1 MKLFYSFLTLLTS
14 ASFSFGQSSFVIT
27 PAGTDPTIDNAIDYA
42 TDIWSQYL
50 NSSVPIKI
58 KVIYADL
65 TSSGPLAI
73 TIPNGR
79 KEFSSAPLDSTWYA
93 TSLANSLEG
102 SELNPGEVDMDIY
115 VNSYVNY
122 YFGTDGLPGPGQ
134 YDFVSIFLHEIAHGL
149 GILSL
154 TKVENGEGSFGYVT
168 LSSIF
173 PLPSSF
179 PFPVLEGL
187 PSVWDRFIV
196 NSTGQQLVD
205 QALFANPSTA
215 LRTQFQSNNLFFTGP
230 TATAANGGNNPRMF
244 APGTYAY
251 GSSLQHFNES
261 TFPLS
266 SGNSLM
272 TPYSGVQEVE
282 HLPGDLLM
290 GALQDV
296 GWSTNVVEVN
306 EQLAANNIE
315 LYPNPAADFIEL
327 NFGEMNKESF
337 EVNILDITGAVIFTQ
352 IAVSSVGKIDV
363 SQLPNGVYFCEVK
376 NELTPAHLKFIKQ

>member
-1 MKLFYSFLTLLTS
+1 MKLLLSLFLFLFSALVSIGQATFSVTS
-14 ASFSFGQSSFVIT
+14 T
-27 PAGTDPTIDNAIDYA
+27 GTDATIDNAIAYT
-42 TDIWSQYL
+42 TDIWAAHL

-58 KVIYADL
+58 KVVYADL
-65 TSSGPLAI
+65 TSAGPLAI
-73 TIPNGR
+73 TIPNGE
-79 KEFSSAPLDSTWYA
+79 KDFASAPLDSTWYA
-93 TSLANSLEG
+93 TCLANSLEG
-102 SELNPGEVDMDIY
+102 SELNPGEFDMDIY
-115 VNSYVNY
+115 VNSFIDY

-134 YDFVSIFLHEIAHGL
+134 YDFVSVFLHEIAHGL

-196 NSTGQQLVD
+196 NNSGQQLID

-230 TATAANGGNNPRMF
+230 NSTAANGGNNPRMF
-244 APGTYAY
+244 APATYAY

-272 TPYSGVQEVE
+272 TPYSGIQEVE
-282 HLPGDLLM
+282 HLPGNVLM
-290 GALQDV
+290 GALQDI
-296 GWSTNVVEVN
+296 GWSTNQVGIDEN
-306 EQLAANNIE
+306 LAAQNIE
-315 LYPNPAADFIEL
+315 LYPNPATNAIEL
-327 NFGEMNKESF
+327 NFGELIEGLV
-337 EVNILDITGAVIFTQ
+337 EVTILDLAGNVVATQTTNSNITQVDI
-352 IAVSSVGKIDV
+352 
-363 SQLPNGVYFCEVK
+363 SQLPSGTYFCEVSSEVMGAYLRFVK
-376 NELTPAHLKFIKQ
+376 E

>member
-1 MKLFYSFLTLLTS
+1 MKLFFSFLIFLS
-14 ASFSFGQSSFVIT
+14 SFSFGQSSFVIT

-79 KEFSSAPLDSTWYA
+79 KDFGSAPMDSTWFA

-102 SELNPGEVDMDIY
+102 SELNASEVDMDIY
-115 VNSYVNY
+115 VNSSVNY

-187 PSVWDRFIV
+187 PSVWDRFMV
-196 NSTGQQLVD
+196 NGTGQQLID
-205 QALFANPSTA
+205 QAVFANPSTA

-230 TATAANGGNNPRMF
+230 ISTAANGGTNPRIF
-244 APGTYAY
+244 APGSYAY
-251 GSSLQHFNES
+251 GSSLQHFNEG
-261 TFPLS
+261 TFPLA

-272 TPYSGVQEVE
+272 TPYSSVQEVE
-282 HLPGDLLM
+282 HLPGDILM
-290 GALQDV
+290 GTLQDI
-296 GWSTNVVEVN
+296 GWSTNVVEIN
-306 EQLAANNIE
+306 EQQAANNIE

-327 NFGEMNKESF
+327 SFGEMNES
-337 EVNILDITGAVIFTQ
+337 VINVTILDLAGNVVVTQ
-352 IAVSSVGKIDV
+352 TANSNLTQVDI
-363 SQLPNGVYFCEVK
+363 SQLPSGTYFCEVSG
-376 NELTPAHLKFIKQ
+376 EVSGYLRFVKQ

>member
-1 MKLFYSFLTLLTS
+1 MKLFYSFLIVLSS
-14 ASFSFGQSSFVIT
+14 AWFSFGQSSFVIT

-50 NSSVPIKI
+50 NSPVPIKI

-65 TSSGPLAI
+65 TSAGPLAI

-79 KEFSSAPLDSTWYA
+79 KDFSSAPIDSTWYA

-102 SELNPGEVDMDIY
+102 TELNTGEVDMDIY

-196 NSTGQQLVD
+196 NSTGQQLID

-215 LRTQFQSNNLFFTGP
+215 LRTQFQSNNLFFTGSM
-230 TATAANGGNNPRMF
+230 ATAANGGNNPRMF

-282 HLPGDLLM
+282 HLPGDILM
-290 GALQDV
+290 GALQDI
-296 GWSTNVVEVN
+296 GWSTNVVEIN
-306 EQLAANNIE
+306 EQEAANNIE
-315 LYPNPAADFIEL
+315 LYPNPATDFIEL
-327 NFGEMNKESF
+327 NFGEMNEGLV
-337 EVNILDITGAVIFTQ
+337 EVTILDLAGNVVMTQSANSSITNVDISKLPSGTYFC
-352 IAVSSVGKIDV
+352 AVSGDLSGY
-363 SQLPNGVYFCEVK
+363 LRFVK
-376 NELTPAHLKFIKQ
+376 E